1 MYKLFITLLLSAIMG
16 FSIFFTFP
24 IIMAK
29 NIAEKKVRILSSIA
43 IGILIFLIADVFSD
57 ASTILYGNSANGG
70 YISSPFYD
78 LVFFV
83 SLSVGFFVIF
93 IAEGNGKRQSSKLR
107 LSFFIA
113 LGIGFQNLTE
123 GMVFGADNISIG
135 LVGVT
140 LVILVGF
147 ILQNITEGFPIAS
160 PFLGDKKKSGKAI
173 LGLLFIGGFPT
184 ILGGGIG
191 FFYNSKAFDLVFD
204 GLAIG
209 AMFYVII
216 PILKHLLKDQSPET
230 TRIVYLSAFTGFL
243 IGFLVNLI

>member
-1 MYKLFITLLLSAIMG
+1 MYKLLITLLLSAIMG

-24 IIMAK
+24 LIMAK
-29 NIAEKKVRILSSIA
+29 NLGEKKVRILSSVA
-43 IGILIFLIADVFSD
+43 VGIIIFLIADVFSD
-57 ASTILYGNSANGG
+57 ASTIIYGNSANGG

-83 SLSVGFFVIF
+83 SLAVGFFIIF

-123 GMVFGADNISIG
+123 GMVFGADNLNIG

-147 ILQNITEGFPIAS
+147 ILQNITEGFPIVS
-160 PFLGDKKKSGKAI
+160 PFLGEKKKNGKTI

-191 FFYNSKAFDLVFD
+191 YFYNSNTFDLVFD

-209 AMFYVII
+209 AMFYVVI
-216 PILKHLLKDQSPET
+216 PILKHLIKDQDPAM

-243 IGFLVNLI
+243 LGFLVNLI